1 MSLGHPNATK
11 LECGHQQ
18 STRFRTARDF
28 LARQRSGFRGG
39 GKTLLEAC
47 QTTSPGSLLVT
58 RSLAVAAWPPLPRRA
73 MKLLPDR
80 MRVGAVW
87 CTALAGRSAT
97 RRRCAEGSSSTGRM
111 FARLRVLSSRRCR
124 PSYRDDPPRARRP
137 DGMHGT
143 HLLYIVGQCT
153 RDAAYRVCM
162 LARAPHRSAQEVARK
177 SKS

>member
-124 PSYRDDPPRARRP
+124 PIVTTRRALGGLMACMVRICY
-137 DGMHGT
+137 T
-143 HLLYIVGQCT
+143 SIGQCGT

-162 LARAPHRSAQEVARK
+162 LARAPHRSAQEVASK